1 MVEIIICDDQNIVT
15 KNLSKYILDRIIIK
29 KLNISVKSFLT
40 EKI

>member
-29 KLNISVKSFLT
+29 N
-40 EKI
+40 